1 MERGAEPSQPPSET
15 QQEAQQASVPASQA
29 LQMVSSRAPTSL
41 TELHSDWDWVYGFSL
56 CVLTGITEGVRKPL

>member
-15 QQEAQQASVPASQA
+15 QQEARQTIVLASQA
-29 LQMVSSRAPTSL
+29 LEMASSRAPTSF

-56 CVLTGITEGVRKPL
+56 CILIGITEGVRKPL